1 MKEKIKELLA
11 KTQAFGPGGET
22 MDRYNCSLY
31 DLEKFAEL
39 IVREC
44 VNTLEQQYVTISD
57 DADPEDNKTWIGAIM
72 NTTVDGCKRRILSN
86 FGVKE

>member
-31 DLEKFAEL
+31 DLEKFATL
-39 IVREC
+39 IIQDCAKVAVATPCSITDEVSKQTQGHTWDMAC
-44 VNTLEQQYVTISD
+44 VES
-57 DADPEDNKTWIGAIM
+57 GRAIK
-72 NTTVDGCKRRILSN
+72 DY
-86 FGVKE
+86 FGIVE

>member
-31 DLEKFAEL
+31 DLEKFATL
-39 IVREC
+39 IIQDCAKASRPKGTHGIWRVSNRGG
-44 VNTLEQQYVTISD
+44 LLKDIS
-57 DADPEDNKTWIGAIM
+57 E
-72 NTTVDGCKRRILSN
+72 
-86 FGVKE
+86 

>member
-39 IVREC
+39 IVQDCAKVAVATSCPITDE
-44 VNTLEQQYVTISD
+44 VSKQSQGHTWDMATIE
-57 DADPEDNKTWIGAIM
+57 AARAI
-72 NTTVDGCKRRILSN
+72 KQH